1 MDGLA
6 MRISMLSVLLTLFV
20 FSISAPIPAESQVV
34 TLPRTLSLADALQ
47 IAGRQNPG
55 LQAEMTARQIA
66 HGDATTAALLPN
78 PQLSLR
84 SEGFRGGSF
93 LDRQELS
100 FEVSHEIQTA
110 GKRSQRKAVAGANLR
125 ATEADVDNTARLL
138 RFAVKQAYF
147 QIVLA
152 KAEIAV
158 ARDLLADFDR
168 TIRSKEEQFRL
179 GEISGAELRR
189 VQVERFRVFDDV
201 VAGELNLKQ
210 GRTALLTLLGFP
222 DSTSEFDVTEELVKG
237 EPVGSLPPLHAEA
250 LQSRPDLKA
259 QHQRIIQAREQIRL
273 EQARRFPD
281 LFPFLG
287 YKRNF
292 SEDSVIFGLAAPL
305 PLFNRNQGG
314 IVRAQAEEDRESF
327 QLRRLES
334 QALLEVDQAF
344 NRFESQ
350 RRRLEGLETEYLPKA
365 RESREIAEAAHKMGA
380 IDLTAFLDAHR
391 TFLEVQRLYYRSL
404 YELSIARFQIDAA
417 MGR

>member
-1 MDGLA
+1 MRL
-6 MRISMLSVLLTLFV
+6 MRIGCFVAPLLIWLSTPL
-20 FSISAPIPAESQVV
+20 PAGAQLQEF
-34 TLPRTLSLADALQ
+34 PRTLSLADALQ

-55 LQAEMTARQIA
+55 LLAETTARQIA
-66 HGDATTAALLPN
+66 RGDATTAALLPN

-93 LDRQELS
+93 LDRQELF
-100 FEVSHEIQTA
+100 FEVSQEIQTA

-125 ATEADVDNTARLL
+125 ATEADVDNTARVL
-138 RFAVKQAYF
+138 RFSVKQAYF

-210 GRTALLTLLGFP
+210 GRATLLTLLGFP
-222 DSTSEFDVTEELVKG
+222 DSTFEFDVTEELVKG
-237 EPVGSLPPLHAEA
+237 EPVGSLPPLHIEA

-259 QHQRIIQAREQIRL
+259 QHQRIVRAREQIGL

-281 LFPFLG
+281 LFPFVG

-314 IVRAQAEEDRESF
+314 IVRAQAEEERESF

-365 RESREIAEAAHKMGA
+365 RESREIAEAAHKLGA

-391 TFLEVQRLYYRSL
+391 TLLEVQRLYNRSL

-417 MGR
+417 VGR

>member
-20 FSISAPIPAESQVV
+20 FSISTPIPAESQVA
-34 TLPRTLSLADALQ
+34 TLPQTLSLADALQ
-47 IAGRQNPG
+47 IASTQNPG
-55 LQAEMTARQIA
+55 LQAETTSRQIA
-66 HGDATTAALLPN
+66 RGDATAAALLPN
-78 PQLSLR
+78 PQLQIR

-93 LDRQELS
+93 PDRQELS
-100 FEVSHEIQTA
+100 FEVSQEIQTA
-110 GKRSQRKAVAGANLR
+110 GKRFQRKAVAGANRL
-125 ATEADVDNTARLL
+125 ATEADIDNTARLL

-147 QIVLA
+147 QMVLA

-201 VAGELNLKQ
+201 IAGELNIKQ
-210 GRTALLTLLGFP
+210 ARATLRTLLGLP
-222 DSTSEFDVTEELVKG
+222 DSTFEFDVTEELAKG
-237 EPVGSLPPLHAEA
+237 EPVGSLPPLHVEA
-250 LQSRPDLKA
+250 LQTRQDLKA
-259 QHQRIIQAREQIRL
+259 QRQRIVRAREQIGL
-273 EQARRFPD
+273 ERARRFPD
-281 LFPFLG
+281 LFPFVG
-287 YKRNF
+287 YKRDF

-314 IVRAQAEEDRESF
+314 IVRAQAEQERESF
-327 QLRRLES
+327 HLKRLES

-344 NRFESQ
+344 NRFEGE

-365 RESREIAEAAHKMGA
+365 RESREIAEAAHKLGA

-391 TFLEVQRLYYRSL
+391 TFLEIQRLYNRSL

-417 MGR
+417 VGR

>member
-1 MDGLA
+1 
-6 MRISMLSVLLTLFV
+6 MRIGCFVVPLLSWLSTPL
-20 FSISAPIPAESQVV
+20 SASAQLQEF
-34 TLPRTLSLADALQ
+34 PRTLSIADALQ
-47 IAGRQNPG
+47 IASKQNPG
-55 LQAEMTARQIA
+55 LQAETTARQIA
-66 HGDATTAALLPN
+66 RGDAATAALLPN
-78 PQLSLR
+78 PQLLLR

-93 LDRQELS
+93 LDRQELF
-100 FEVSHEIQTA
+100 FEVSQEVQTA

-125 ATEADVDNTARLL
+125 ATEADVDNAARLL

-152 KAEIAV
+152 KAEVTV

-201 VAGELNLKQ
+201 VAGKLNLKQ
-210 GRTALLTLLGFP
+210 ARATLLTLLGHP
-222 DSTSEFDVTEELVKG
+222 DSTFEFDVTEELVKG
-237 EPVGSLPPLHAEA
+237 EPVSSLAALHTEA
-250 LQSRPDLKA
+250 LQTRPDLKA
-259 QHQRIIQAREQIRL
+259 QHQRVAQAREQTGL

-281 LFPFLG
+281 LFPFVG

-292 SEDSVIFGLAAPL
+292 SEDSVLFGVAAPL

-314 IVRAQAEEDRESF
+314 IVRAQAEQERESF

-344 NRFESQ
+344 NRFESE
-350 RRRLEGLETEYLPKA
+350 RLRLEGLETEYLPKA
-365 RESREIAEAAHKMGA
+365 RESREIAEAAHKLGA
-380 IDLTAFLDAHR
+380 IDLMAFLDAQR
-391 TFLEVQRLYYRSL
+391 TFREVYRLYNRSL
-404 YELSIARFQIDAA
+404 YELSIARFQVEAA
-417 MGR
+417 VGR

>member
-1 MDGLA
+1 M
-6 MRISMLSVLLTLFV
+6 
-20 FSISAPIPAESQVV
+20 
-34 TLPRTLSLADALQ
+34 LSLADALQ
-47 IAGRQNPG
+47 IAGQHNPG
-55 LQAEMTARQIA
+55 LLTETTAKQIA
-66 HGDATTAALLPN
+66 RGNAATAALLSN
-78 PQLSLR
+78 PQVLLR

-93 LDRQELS
+93 VDRQELF
-100 FEVSHEIQTA
+100 FEVSQEIQTA
-110 GKRSQRKAVAGANLR
+110 GKRSQRIAVAGANLR

-152 KAEIAV
+152 KADLAV
-158 ARDLLADFDR
+158 ARDLLTDFDR

-210 GRTALLTLLGFP
+210 ARASLLTLLGHH
-222 DSTSEFDVTEELVKG
+222 DSTFEFDVTEYLVKG
-237 EPVGSLPPLHAEA
+237 EPVGGLAPLHVEA

-259 QHQRIIQAREQIRL
+259 QHQRIDRAREQTRL
-273 EQARRFPD
+273 EQAQRFPD
-281 LFPFLG
+281 LFPFVG

-292 SEDSVIFGLAAPL
+292 SEDSVLFGVSAPL

-314 IVRAQAEEDRESF
+314 VVRAQGEEEREAF
-327 QLRRLES
+327 QLRRIEA

-344 NRFESQ
+344 NRFESE

-365 RESREIAEAAHKMGA
+365 RESREIAEAAHKLGA
-380 IDLTAFLDAHR
+380 IDLTAFLDAQR
-391 TFLEVQRLYYRSL
+391 TFREVQRLYNRSL
-404 YELSIARFQIDAA
+404 YELSIARFQVEAA
-417 MGR
+417 VGR

>member
-1 MDGLA
+1 M
-6 MRISMLSVLLTLFV
+6 
-20 FSISAPIPAESQVV
+20 
-34 TLPRTLSLADALQ
+34 LSLADALQ
-47 IAGRQNPG
+47 IAGRQNHG
-55 LQAEMTARQIA
+55 LQAEMAAKQIA

-93 LDRQELS
+93 VDRQEFF
-100 FEVSHEIQTA
+100 FEVSQEVQTA
-110 GKRSQRKAVAGANLR
+110 GKRSQRQAVAGANLR

-152 KAEIAV
+152 KTDLAV
-158 ARDLLADFDR
+158 ARDLLVDFDR

-201 VAGELNLKQ
+201 VASELNLKQ
-210 GRTALLTLLGFP
+210 ARTTLVTLLGLP
-222 DSTSEFDVTEELVKG
+222 DSTIEFDVTEELAKG
-237 EPVGSLPPLHAEA
+237 EPVGSMGQLHAEA
-250 LQSRPDLKA
+250 LQSRQDLKA
-259 QHQRIIQAREQIRL
+259 QHQRVIRAHEQTGL

-281 LFPFLG
+281 LFPFVG

-292 SEDSVIFGLAAPL
+292 SEDSVMFGVSAPL

-314 IVRAQAEEDRESF
+314 IVRAQAEKEREAF
-327 QLRRLES
+327 QLKRLES
-334 QALLEVDQAF
+334 QVRLEVNQAF
-344 NRFESQ
+344 NRFESE

-365 RESREIAEAAHKMGA
+365 RESREIAEAAHKLGA
-380 IDLTAFLDAHR
+380 IDLTAFLDAQR
-391 TFLEVQRLYYRSL
+391 TFREVQRLYNRSL
-404 YELSIARFQIDAA
+404 YELSIARFQVEAA
-417 MGR
+417 IGR

>member
-1 MDGLA
+1 MDRLA
-6 MRISMLSVLLTLFV
+6 MRISKLSALLALFV
-20 FSISAPIPAESQVV
+20 CSMSTPIFAESQ
-34 TLPRTLSLADALQ
+34 TATPPRMLSLADALQ
-47 IAGRQNPG
+47 IAGQHNPG
-55 LQAEMTARQIA
+55 LLTETTAKQIA
-66 HGDATTAALLPN
+66 RGNAATAALLSN
-78 PQLSLR
+78 PQVLLR

-93 LDRQELS
+93 VDRQELF
-100 FEVSHEIQTA
+100 FEVSQEIQTA
-110 GKRSQRKAVAGANLR
+110 GKRSQRIAVAGANLR

-152 KAEIAV
+152 KADLAV
-158 ARDLLADFDR
+158 ARDLLTDFDR

-210 GRTALLTLLGFP
+210 ARASLLTLLGHH
-222 DSTSEFDVTEELVKG
+222 DSTFEFDVTEYLVKG
-237 EPVGSLPPLHAEA
+237 EPVGGLAPLHVEA

-259 QHQRIIQAREQIRL
+259 QHQRIDRAREQTRL
-273 EQARRFPD
+273 EQAQRFPD
-281 LFPFLG
+281 LFPFVG

-292 SEDSVIFGLAAPL
+292 SEDSVLFGVSAPL

-314 IVRAQAEEDRESF
+314 VVRAQGEEEREAF
-327 QLRRLES
+327 QLRRIEA

-344 NRFESQ
+344 NRFESE

-365 RESREIAEAAHKMGA
+365 RESREIAEAAHKLGA
-380 IDLTAFLDAHR
+380 IDLTAFLDAQR
-391 TFLEVQRLYYRSL
+391 TFREVQRLYNRSL
-404 YELSIARFQIDAA
+404 YELSIARFQVEAA
-417 MGR
+417 VGR

>member
-20 FSISAPIPAESQVV
+20 FSISAPIPAESQVA
-34 TLPRTLSLADALQ
+34 TLPQTLSLADALQ
-47 IAGRQNPG
+47 IAARQNPG
-55 LQAEMTARQIA
+55 LQAETTARQIA
-66 HGDATTAALLPN
+66 RGDATTAELLPN

-93 LDRQELS
+93 LDRQELF
-100 FEVSHEIQTA
+100 FEVSQEIQTA

-210 GRTALLTLLGFP
+210 GRATLLTLLGLP
-222 DSTSEFDVTEELVKG
+222 DSTFEFDVTEELVKG
-237 EPVGSLPPLHAEA
+237 EPVGSLAPLHVEA
-250 LQSRPDLKA
+250 LQTRPDLKA
-259 QHQRIIQAREQIRL
+259 QHQRVARAREQAGL

-281 LFPFLG
+281 LFPFVG
-287 YKRNF
+287 YKRSF
-292 SEDSVIFGLAAPL
+292 SEDSVMFGVSAPL

-314 IVRAQAEEDRESF
+314 VVRAQAEEERELF
-327 QLRRLES
+327 QLRRLET

-344 NRFESQ
+344 NRLESQ

-391 TFLEVQRLYYRSL
+391 TFLEVQRLYNRSL

-417 MGR
+417 VGR